1 MLFSKAERNERSFE
15 IFEEFAM
22 SVNHSKDVFFIHSNK
37 EKKKKNK
44 DSRKKISAKLA
55 FPNTVNK

>member
-37 EKKKKNK
+37 EKKKKIK
-44 DSRKKISAKLA
+44 TQERRYLQS
-55 FPNTVNK
+55 